1 MVFNGE
7 KFESLR
13 YWPGKETPSEPYLDP
28 QGNPIEEKS
37 HLRDL
42 GVEIGNDCNFNVHIE
57 NTISAANKQV
67 GWALR
72 SFSRRSKFVMLTL
85 WKTIIQPKLD
95 YYSVLWSPNNQ
106 GSIAQLESVAR
117 NFTSQIAE
125 LDNLDYRSR

>member
-1 MVFNGE
+1 MKSYVDDTRVQRAIIDPETDPSALQSDLDTIYNWAEEVAMVFNSE
-7 KFESLR
+7 KFETLR
-13 YWPGKETPSEPYLDP
+13 YWPGKQSPSEPYLDP

-72 SFSRRSKFVMLTL
+72 SFSRRSKLVMLTL

-95 YYSVLWSPNNQ
+95 
-106 GSIAQLESVAR
+106 
-117 NFTSQIAE
+117 
-125 LDNLDYRSR
+125 